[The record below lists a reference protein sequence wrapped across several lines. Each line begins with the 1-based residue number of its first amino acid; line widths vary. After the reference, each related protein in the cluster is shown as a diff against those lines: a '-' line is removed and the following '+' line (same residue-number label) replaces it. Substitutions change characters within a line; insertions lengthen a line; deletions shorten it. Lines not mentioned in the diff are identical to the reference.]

1 MKHKSPLDIEYKL
14 NKHYYELNEDTQRML
29 DMIMTVLNTA
39 HGLEMYHNRTGKEI
53 LIKFSPDNPL
63 ALTDDYVSWGQAIH
77 ALLTDV
83 VLERDLPT
91 QAYKAGKKH

>member
-1 MKHKSPLDIEYKL
+1 
-14 NKHYYELNEDTQRML
+14 
-29 DMIMTVLNTA
+29 
-39 HGLEMYHNRTGKEI
+39 
-53 LIKFSPDNPL
+53 IKFSPDNPL

-77 ALLTDV
+77 ALITDV